1 MWQLLQELMR
11 TWIKAQFRGNPL
23 VENTGAYLTQVA
35 AALRVGI
42 IGAGTFIIL
51 GVVGSAVFVIG
62 VIKQWF

>member
-23 VENTGAYLTQVA
+23 VENTGPYLTQVV
-35 AALRVGI
+35 AALRLGLVG
-42 IGAGTFIIL
+42 AVTFIML